1 MQSVEELAAY
11 YEAKPRP
18 ECPSCH
24 SAERVAFIVMGRP
37 TANLVAYA
45 ERPDSRIRLGGCL
58 VDPDNNPRLYCRS
71 CDLAF

>member
-1 MQSVEELAAY
+1 
-11 YEAKPRP
+11 
-18 ECPSCH
+18 
-24 SAERVAFIVMGRP
+24 MGRP